1 MDRRSQS
8 VTLQQ
13 ATEASPTLARLVE
26 LGRDSVARL
35 QSIMPLIPQALRPA
49 VKAGP
54 IEGSTWCLLLDNN
67 ATAAKMRQ
75 LLPSLEAHL
84 RVKGWEIAAIRLKV
98 QESRSRRI

>member
-1 MDRRSQS
+1 M
-8 VTLQQ
+8 QQ
-13 ATEASPTLARLVE
+13 ATEASPTLARLAE

-35 QSIMPLIPQALRPA
+35 QSIMPLIPAALRPA

-54 IEGSTWCLLLDNN
+54 IDGSIWCLLLDNN

-84 RVKGWEIAAIRLKV
+84 RVKGWEITSIRLKV